1 MVIRRFH
8 MELAMAGL
16 TGLVGLVVATG
27 SLELGI
33 GWGDSGPESGYFPFY
48 IGILLVLASVGN
60 AASALI
66 FKRHDGEIF
75 VEREQVERLAG
86 FFVPMALFVV
96 VTIFLGLYVGT
107 ALYLFYVAWRH
118 GKYHPLL
125 AIAIG
130 IGFAV
135 FLYGVFELLFEVPLL
150 KGPLE
155 HAFGI
160 Y

>member
-1 MVIRRFH
+1 MQIRRFH
-8 MELAMAGL
+8 MELATAAF
-16 TGLVGLVVATG
+16 TALVGLVVAGG
-27 SLELGI
+27 SLDLGI

-48 IGILLVLASVGN
+48 IGVLLVLASAGN

-75 VEREQVERLAG
+75 VDREQVERLAT
-86 FFVPMALFVV
+86 FFLPMAVFVV
-96 VTIFLGLYVGT
+96 VAVFLGLYVGT
-107 ALYLFYVAWRH
+107 ALYLFYVAWRQ
-118 GKYHPLL
+118 GKYNPFLS
-125 AIAIG
+125 IAIG
-130 IGFAV
+130 IGFAF
-135 FLYGVFELLFEVPLL
+135 FLYCVFEMLFEVPLL